1 MEKIKRGRRFSRPER
16 GRGRMRKEAM
26 FVFVLAAATFCYLVT
41 CDGEGVKAG
50 AGQVKLRVLYVGY
63 PGTEREKD
71 FVGFLEKHFTK
82 VGKADLAKVEVKD
95 AEGYDVV
102 VLDYGEL
109 IIKGNAIVSPRVVFG
124 REYSRPVLMI
134 GAAGAL
140 VCDSLGLKTGYL

>member
-1 MEKIKRGRRFSRPER
+1 MKRQ
-16 GRGRMRKEAM
+16 AL
-26 FVFVLAAATFCYLVT
+26 FVVGLAAMTLCYLAIAS
-41 CDGEGVKAG
+41 CESSAPARGKIG
-50 AGQVKLRVLYVGY
+50 LRVLYVGY
-63 PGTEREKD
+63 PGMEREKD

-82 VGKADLAKVEVKD
+82 LGKADLDKIEPKD
-95 AEGYDVV
+95 AEGFDVV

-124 REYSRPVLMI
+124 REYSRPVLTI

>member
-1 MEKIKRGRRFSRPER
+1 MRR
-16 GRGRMRKEAM
+16 EAL
-26 FVFVLAAATFCYLVT
+26 FVLVVTAAFFHLVS

-71 FVGFLEKHFTK
+71 FVSLLEKHFTK
-82 VGKADLAKVEVKD
+82 VGKADLDKVEVKD
-95 AEGYDVV
+95 ADGFDVAI
-102 VLDYGEL
+102 LDYGEL

-124 REYSRPVLMI
+124 REYSRPVLTI

>member
-1 MEKIKRGRRFSRPER
+1 MRR
-16 GRGRMRKEAM
+16 EAL
-26 FVFVLAAATFCYLVT
+26 FVSVVAAATFCYLVS
-41 CDGEGVKAG
+41 CEGQSLKPE
-50 AGQVKLRVLYVGY
+50 AGQVNLRVLYVGY

-95 AEGYDVV
+95 AEGSDVV

-109 IIKGNAIVSPRVVFG
+109 IIKGNAIVSPRVLFG
-124 REYSRPVLMI
+124 REYSRPVLTI

>member
-1 MEKIKRGRRFSRPER
+1 MEKTKRGRRFPRPEKRR
-16 GRGRMRKEAM
+16 GKMRREAL
-26 FVFVLAAATFCYLVT
+26 FVLVVTAAFFHLVS
-41 CDGEGVKAG
+41 CEGEGVKAG
-50 AGQVKLRVLYVGY
+50 TEQVKLRVVYVGY

-95 AEGYDVV
+95 AEGFDVV

-124 REYSRPVLMI
+124 REHSRPVLTI